1 MIPDVHTVKASLQ
14 SQFFYDRRKL
24 AVNVILCPNRSQL
37 GPITTDQ
44 EAPMT
49 ALLDRIAR
57 SASRHW
63 RRSLATAAVIMV
75 ALGALAGTLG
85 GEFTDEFSVPG
96 TESQQALD
104 LLEDRFPA
112 AANEGAT
119 VVFYTDEGTVGDGDR
134 PQAIADARQAIA
146 ELPHV
151 TSVSNPLSKRGNQV
165 SDHGRVAF
173 ATVQYDRPAFEV
185 EQSDAQQLDTAARV
199 AEGGGLE
206 VAMRGPVVDVAEEQ
220 LAPVGELI
228 GIAVAVIALT
238 LVFGSLAA
246 MLLTLISA
254 LIALGGG
261 MMLLTLGAG
270 ATSVPEVAP
279 TLAVMLGLGAG
290 IDYAL
295 LIVGRYREHLAAGES
310 VPDSAAAA
318 SRTAGV
324 SVLAAGAIVTV
335 AIAGLLTTGIP
346 FVGRMGVATA
356 VVVASVA
363 IGAVTLLPALMG
375 AFARRLRPKEE
386 ERLGQPI
393 LARWDERIT
402 RRPWVA
408 LAAGVAV
415 LLALAAPFTDL
426 RLGQPDDGN
435 DRQDSTTR
443 IAYDKLAEGFGPG
456 FNGTLQLASSLPSG
470 RDSAPTLERLR
481 DEVERTDGVAAVSEP
496 TPSPQGDAATMTVTP
511 TTAPQDER
519 TSDLVSTLRED
530 VVPVATAGSGVE
542 VYVGGNTATEEDM
555 ADKIAERL
563 PAFIGAVVILSV
575 LFLMAV
581 FRSVWVPLVSAA
593 FNLLSIAAAYGV
605 VVAIF
610 QWQWG
615 SSLLGIDGEV
625 PIVSF
630 IPLFMFA
637 ILFGLSM
644 DYNVFLLSRIREEYL
659 KGAGPRESVVNG
671 MARVSRLV
679 LAAGA
684 IMTAVFLGFATD
696 PDVIVKIFGI
706 GLGVAIMIDVLIVRM
721 VVAPAV
727 MTLLGDRAWWF
738 PAWLDRLL
746 PQLELDGD
754 ERPEGEPREPER
766 DRRRAPLPSNQPAA
780 ADAHEG

>member
-1 MIPDVHTVKASLQ
+1 MCDAKPHDPLT
-14 SQFFYDRRKL
+14 RRT
-24 AVNVILCPNRSQL
+24 SM
-37 GPITTDQ
+37 TT
-44 EAPMT
+44 
-49 ALLDRIAR
+49 LLDRIAR
-57 SASRHW
+57 SVSRRW
-63 RRSLATAAVIMV
+63 RRSLAIAALVV
-75 ALGALAGTLG
+75 AGLGALAGAFG

-119 VVFYTDEGTVGDGDR
+119 VVFYADEGTVRDGEHSH
-134 PQAIADARQAIA
+134 AIADARHEISQ
-146 ELPHV
+146 LPEV
-151 TSVSNPLSKRGNQV
+151 TSVSNPLSKRGSAQV
-165 SDHGRVAF
+165 SDDGRVAF

-185 EQSDAQQLDTAARV
+185 EQQDAQKLETAAQV
-199 AEGGGLE
+199 AERDGLE
-206 VAMRGPVVDVAEEQ
+206 VAMRGPVVDEAEQ
-220 LAPVGELI
+220 QMAPIGELI
-228 GIAVAVIALT
+228 GIAVAVIVLT
-238 LVFGSLAA
+238 LVFGSVAA

-270 ATSVPEVAP
+270 ATAVPEVAP

-295 LIVGRYREHLAAGES
+295 LIVGRYREHLAAGEG

-318 SRTAGV
+318 NRTAGV
-324 SVLAAGAIVTV
+324 SVLAAGAIVAL
-335 AIAGLLTTGIP
+335 AIAGLLATGIP
-346 FVGRMGVATA
+346 FVGRMGIATA
-356 VVVASVA
+356 VVVVGVA
-363 IGAVTLLPALMG
+363 LGAVVLLPALMG
-375 AFARRLRPKEE
+375 AFAKRLRPKSA
-386 ERLGQPI
+386 ERLAPSPR
-393 LARWDERIT
+393 LARWDERVT

-408 LAAGVAV
+408 VTAGVAI
-415 LLALAAPFTDL
+415 LIALAAPFSDL

-456 FNGTLQLASSLPSG
+456 FNGTLQLAASLPAN
-470 RDSAPTLERLR
+470 RDSAPTLERLTSA
-481 DEVERTDGVAAVSEP
+481 VERTDGVAAVSDV
-496 TPSPQGDAATMTVTP
+496 TPNPRGDAATITVTP

-519 TSDLVSTLRED
+519 TSELVSTLRDD
-530 VVPVATAGSGVE
+530 VVPAATAGSGVD
-542 VYVGGNTATEEDM
+542 VYVGGNTATQEDM

-563 PAFIGAVVILSV
+563 PLFIGAVVVLSV

-581 FRSVWVPLVSAA
+581 FRSIWVPLVSAA

-644 DYNVFLLSRIREEYL
+644 DYNVFLLSRVREEYM

-671 MARVSRLV
+671 MARVSKLI

-696 PDVIVKIFGI
+696 PDVIIKIFGV
-706 GLGVAIMIDVLIVRM
+706 GLGTAILIDVLIVRM
-721 VVAPAV
+721 IVSPAV

-746 PQLELDGD
+746 PHLELEGDGD
-754 ERPEGEPREPER
+754 GRTPDEGDGHGGTPDEPREPGDEHAHR
-766 DRRRAPLPSNQPAA
+766 PTPRPSGQPATEA
-780 ADAHEG
+780 GSGR